1 MTPLD
6 VNQFIEETRINET
19 NLDDAFQKQ
28 SSLRAYYGAVAA
40 EADSIAARRKMAV
53 EVVEA
58 KLYKKYRDQAATD
71 GVKITEA
78 ALTAQIKSD
87 PVWLETKKLHIEA
100 QAHADLARS
109 FVASLADRR
118 DMLIQLGADRRDESK
133 GTMRMMAAQAETNR
147 MDRLRAQASSI
158 FPNE

>member
-40 EADSIAARRKMAV
+40 EADSVAARRKMAI

-58 KLYKKYRDQAATD
+58 KLYKKYRDQAVAE
-71 GVKITEA
+71 GAKVTEA

-87 PVWLETKKLHIEA
+87 PVWLETKKLYIEA

-133 GTMRMMAAQAETNR
+133 GAMRMMAAQAENNR

-158 FPNE
+158 YPNG

>member
-6 VNQFIEETRINET
+6 VNQFIEETRINEI

-40 EADSIAARRKMAV
+40 EADAVASRRKMAID
-53 EVVEA
+53 VVEA

-71 GVKITEA
+71 GVKVTEA

-87 PVWLETKKLHIEA
+87 PVWLETKKLYIDA

-109 FVASLADRR
+109 FVASLSDRR

-147 MDRLRAQASSI
+147 MERLRTQASSVY
-158 FPNE
+158 PNR